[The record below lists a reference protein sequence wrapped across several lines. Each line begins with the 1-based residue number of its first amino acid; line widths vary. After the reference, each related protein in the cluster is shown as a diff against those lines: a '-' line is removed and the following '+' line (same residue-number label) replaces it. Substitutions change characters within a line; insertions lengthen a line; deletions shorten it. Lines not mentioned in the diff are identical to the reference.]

1 MRVCITSIYIYIFR
15 GKSIHNYFLQFLAEK
30 CQYWLNETAQTLTSP
45 NYNFGIGKYDHNLE
59 CTWIISADIGSY
71 VTLYI
76 HEFYVNM
83 NLLTCVYCASLG

>member
-1 MRVCITSIYIYIFR
+1 MMRF
-15 GKSIHNYFLQFLAEK
+15 FADEK